1 MSEARCTSLS
11 ALAVLLAALLACD
24 VEPSALPYPR
34 LGIVTSDSSGAP
46 VSSDAANVCMLLPVL
61 RGSRIAKSFPIAGS
75 LAVDVTADR
84 EGVSVHF
91 KNAAFAVSDKKISRD
106 QLEHGY
112 SEQVSLTDASGASF
126 TLLLS
131 SECQP
136 DAETW

>member
-1 MSEARCTSLS
+1 MSQARYTSLS

-46 VSSDAANVCMLLPVL
+46 VSTDAANVCMLLPVL
-61 RGSRIAKSFPIAGS
+61 RGSRIAKSFQIAGS
-75 LAVDVTADR
+75 LAVEVTADR
-84 EGVSVHF
+84 EKVLVRF
-91 KNAAFAVSDKKISRD
+91 ENAAFAVSDKKISRD

-112 SEQVSLTDASGASF
+112 SEQVDVADSSGAGY
-126 TLLLS
+126 TVLLS

-136 DAETW
+136 QAETW